1 MHEITSY
8 NTDLNENVN
17 MIEVTPRAMH
27 LLNDFFKDTEKKPVR
42 IFVKLGGCGIRS
54 FGVALEKQKKSD
66 EVININGH
74 TFILDK
80 KLWDQVKPLK
90 IDADRI
96 AFRISGNGIQPNS
109 GCGTCSFMCGI
120 NGSGRCIGD
129 CGNCQLPCAGG
140 RRIRADNGQN

>member
-17 MIEVTPRAMH
+17 MIEITQRAMR

-66 EVININGH
+66 ETININGY
-74 TFILDK
+74 TFIVDK
-80 KLWDQVKPLK
+80 KLWDQVKPIK

-109 GCGTCSFMCGI
+109 GCGACSFMCGVS
-120 NGSGRCIGD
+120 GSGRCIGD
-129 CGNCQLPCAGG
+129 CDSCKLLCANSRKIGVHN
-140 RRIRADNGQN
+140 RQN